1 MITSKTNPKIKNLVK
16 LQKASERREQNRIL
30 IEGQREIERAQACGF
45 EIEQLYVCEPLL
57 REPVKVK
64 AAFTETVTEEVF
76 DKIAYREGSDGLLAV
91 AIPKYKS
98 LNEFKPKKDA
108 LIIVLETV
116 EKPGNLGAV
125 MRTADAAG
133 VDAVI
138 VADPATDLYNP
149 NAIRASI
156 GCIFSVPVY
165 ACSTEECIKWLKQN
179 GITLGRGCRPKH
191 HHPHERHRRLAQRV
205 GHHGHCHL
213 RGCPPKEKEMKK
225 DYFLLHLSVFIAGFT
240 GVLGRLITLDSAILV
255 WWRMATAALI
265 MWAFLLITK
274 QLNNYKLN
282 NLLQMGGVGMLLC
295 LHWVFFY
302 ASIKASNVS
311 IGVVCFSLV
320 GFFTALFEPIINR
333 HRFSGREFLF
343 SLLTILGIYLIFQ
356 FDARYRLGIVLGVVS
371 SALYALFAIA
381 NQRVGKH
388 YEAKNMLLWEMVGG
402 LIGLTCLLP
411 LYNIFIPV
419 GQLYP
424 VGMDYAYLAFMVVVC
439 TIGLCLLQII
449 VLQRIPAFT
458 VNLTYNLEPV
468 YSIILS
474 MFIFSEYKELNFSFC
489 IGIALIIISVVLQ
502 TWSEI
507 RRRKVIT

>member
-1 MITSKTNPKIKNLVK
+1 
-16 LQKASERREQNRIL
+16 
-30 IEGQREIERAQACGF
+30 
-45 EIEQLYVCEPLL
+45 
-57 REPVKVK
+57 
-64 AAFTETVTEEVF
+64 
-76 DKIAYREGSDGLLAV
+76 
-91 AIPKYKS
+91 
-98 LNEFKPKKDA
+98 
-108 LIIVLETV
+108 
-116 EKPGNLGAV
+116 
-125 MRTADAAG
+125 
-133 VDAVI
+133 
-138 VADPATDLYNP
+138 
-149 NAIRASI
+149 
-156 GCIFSVPVY
+156 
-165 ACSTEECIKWLKQN
+165 
-179 GITLGRGCRPKH
+179 
-191 HHPHERHRRLAQRV
+191 
-205 GHHGHCHL
+205 
-213 RGCPPKEKEMKK
+213 MKK

-240 GVLGRLITLDSAILV
+240 GVLGRLITLDSAVLV
-255 WWRMATAALI
+255 WWRMAAAALI
-265 MWAFLLITK
+265 MFLYLRIVETHGRASLQK
-274 QLNNYKLN
+274 YRFKDV
-282 NLLQMGGVGMLLC
+282 LQMGGVGMLLC

-320 GFFTALFEPIINR
+320 GFFTALFEPIINK
-333 HRFSGREFLF
+333 HRFSGREFMF

-356 FDARYRLGIVLGVVS
+356 FDSRYRLGIAFGVVS

-411 LYNIFIPV
+411 LYNRFFPIERF
-419 GQLYP
+419 YP

-474 MFIFSEYKELNFSFC
+474 MFIFHEYKELNFSFVF
-489 IGIALIIISVVLQ
+489 GIALIIISVVLQ

-507 RRRKVIT
+507 RKQKVKV

>member
-1 MITSKTNPKIKNLVK
+1 
-16 LQKASERREQNRIL
+16 
-30 IEGQREIERAQACGF
+30 
-45 EIEQLYVCEPLL
+45 
-57 REPVKVK
+57 
-64 AAFTETVTEEVF
+64 
-76 DKIAYREGSDGLLAV
+76 
-91 AIPKYKS
+91 
-98 LNEFKPKKDA
+98 
-108 LIIVLETV
+108 
-116 EKPGNLGAV
+116 
-125 MRTADAAG
+125 
-133 VDAVI
+133 
-138 VADPATDLYNP
+138 
-149 NAIRASI
+149 
-156 GCIFSVPVY
+156 
-165 ACSTEECIKWLKQN
+165 
-179 GITLGRGCRPKH
+179 
-191 HHPHERHRRLAQRV
+191 
-205 GHHGHCHL
+205 
-213 RGCPPKEKEMKK
+213 MKK

-255 WWRMATAALI
+255 WWRMAAAAVI
-265 MWAFLLITK
+265 MFLYLRMESYFK
-274 QLNNYKLN
+274 ADARGASLQRYKFGDV
-282 NLLQMGGVGMLLC
+282 LQMGGVGMLLC

-333 HRFSGREFLF
+333 HKFSGREFLF
-343 SLLTILGIYLIFQ
+343 SLLTILGIYLIFH
-356 FDARYRLGIVLGVVS
+356 FDSRYRLGIVLGVIS
-371 SALYALFAIA
+371 SAIYALFAIA

-411 LYNIFIPV
+411 LYNAFIPV
-419 GQLYP
+419 GRLHP

-449 VLQRIPAFT
+449 VLQKIPAFT

-502 TWSEI
+502 TLSET
-507 RRRKVIT
+507 KKKS